1 MRPDKVCGT
10 TEEEEEDEAAGG
22 RGGDVGQR
30 CDDDDD
36 GEGNNV
42 RSSWVGDEDAGVMLI
57 MIVMVGVMI
66 TLMEMMIS
74 AMTVSWS
81 PVLSVLLIIHPSN
94 FCTRLSCAGSQEGW
108 SFSQHALGER

>member
-1 MRPDKVCGT
+1 MRPGKVCGT
-10 TEEEEEDEAAGG
+10 TEEEDDEAAGG
-22 RGGDVGQR
+22 CRVDVGQR
-30 CDDDDD
+30 CDDDD
-36 GEGNNV
+36 GKGNNV

-57 MIVMVGVMI
+57 MIMMVGVMI
-66 TLMEMMIS
+66 TVMEMMIS
-74 AMTVSWS
+74 AMTVSEL